1 MVNFGQAAI
10 GIIVLLVVVGGLLYI
25 YYSRTNAVEK
35 TGYGS
40 LIMLTLVAL
49 MIPVFWIM
57 ENGNQAS
64 AKTDQFETSIHR
76 GMVVYANNCTDQ
88 CYGID
93 SQSHLVMVT
102 YNGYRIQDLN
112 KLLDPDLTRIISA
125 GIYNPQAQ
133 HQPANAGTV
142 PRSDQYN
149 GALLS
154 NDVSDL
160 QNFIRSADPSFLR
173 INGYPTHNEFNDLP
187 AYLQAQNPAQYD
199 AAITFAK
206 NGQFGTLDTSQ
217 VDQKNMTLN
226 IVNPG
231 SNNISCASQMGCFTP
246 INIEVKVGTTITWVN
261 NSNMAHTVT
270 ATTGQD
276 LAKPTPAPQIFD
288 SQSDSQ
294 FPSGLIPTGQSF
306 TYKVTEAA
314 YNLDPTNHRVIYFC
328 RIHPDMLAQLVIVK

>member
-10 GIIVLLVVVGGLLYI
+10 GIIVLLVVVGGLLFI

-40 LIMLTLVAL
+40 LIMLALVSL

-64 AKTDQFETSIHR
+64 AKSDQFETSIKR

-93 SQSHLVMVT
+93 DKGHPVMVT
-102 YNGYRIQDLN
+102 YNGYPIQDLN
-112 KLLDPDLTRIISA
+112 KLLDADLTRIISG

-133 HQPANAGTV
+133 HQPANPNNV
-142 PRSDQYN
+142 PRSDQYG

-160 QNFIRSADPSFLR
+160 QNFIRSADPSFLKKNNYPSH
-173 INGYPTHNEFNDLP
+173 NGFDDLP
-187 AYLQAQNPAQYD
+187 AYLQAQNPAQYN
-199 AAITFAK
+199 AAITLAK

-217 VDQKNMTLN
+217 VNQKSIRLS
-226 IVNPG
+226 IVTAG
-231 SNNISCASQMGCFTP
+231 SNGVSCASQMGCFTP
-246 INIEVKVGTTITWVN
+246 INIQVKVGTTITWVN

-270 ATTGQD
+270 AITGQD
-276 LAKPTPAPQIFD
+276 LAKPTPAPQFFD
-288 SQSDSQ
+288 SASDNKFQ
-294 FPSGLIPTGQSF
+294 DGLIPPGQSF
-306 TYKVTEAA
+306 SYKVTEAA
-314 YNLDPTNHRVIYFC
+314 YNADPTNHRLVYYC

>member
-10 GIIVLLVVVGGLLYI
+10 GIIVLLVVVGGLLFI

-40 LIMLTLVAL
+40 LIMLALVSL

-57 ENGNQAS
+57 ENGNQAA
-64 AKTDQFETSIHR
+64 AKSDQFETSIKR
-76 GMVVYANNCTDQ
+76 GMVVYANNCSDQ

-93 SQSHLVMVT
+93 DKGHLVMAT
-102 YNGYRIQDLN
+102 YNGYPIQDLN
-112 KLLDPDLTRIISA
+112 KLLDPDLTRIVSS

-133 HQPANAGTV
+133 HQPANANNV
-142 PRSDQYN
+142 PRSDQYG

-160 QNFIRSADPSFLR
+160 QNFIRSADPNYLKKNNYPSH
-173 INGYPTHNEFNDLP
+173 NGFDDLS
-187 AYLQAQNPAQYD
+187 AYLQAQSPAQYN
-199 AAITFAK
+199 AAITLAK

-217 VDQKNMTLN
+217 VNQKSIKLSIAT
-226 IVNPG
+226 PG
-231 SNNISCASQMGCFTP
+231 SNSVSCASQMGCFTP
-246 INIEVKVGTTITWVN
+246 INIQVKVGTTITWVN

-270 ATTGQD
+270 AITGQD
-276 LAKPTPAPQIFD
+276 LAKPTPAPQFFD
-288 SQSDSQ
+288 SASDNKFQ
-294 FPSGLIPTGQSF
+294 NGLIPPGQSF
-306 TYKVTEAA
+306 SYKVTEAA
-314 YNLDPTNHRVIYFC
+314 YNADPTNHRLVYYC